1 MDKSLQFTN
10 VRAYTLAATRFGC
23 IVIVSKP
30 AATRFYYFFLLS
42 LPIICLFFFVNCQ
55 TASLLLHSHVLPN
68 GHGQPDRTFW
78 HLPSSAWGGG
88 ERNNNNKRGSS
99 QTVVAIRPFSSNSS
113 LTLYIY
119 VCRLQYT
126 IMFVLSFS
134 GCKPIFITWFR
145 SCKHV
150 TRRERYRPTVYLV
163 HIRTRDLRFEH
174 LYALMLGTSSER
186 RRSQVYTITAC
197 TVLLVYETVDA
208 VELKVCLLNWFL

>member
-30 AATRFYYFFLLS
+30 AATRFYFFFLLS
-42 LPIICLFFFVNCQ
+42 LPIICLFFFCQ
-55 TASLLLHSHVLPN
+55 LSNSIASFALTRFTEWTRPTRPHLLTPSLL
-68 GHGQPDRTFW
+68 
-78 HLPSSAWGGG
+78 SAWGG

-113 LTLYIY
+113 LTLHIY

-134 GCKPIFITWFR
+134 GCKPIFIT
-145 SCKHV
+145 
-150 TRRERYRPTVYLV
+150 
-163 HIRTRDLRFEH
+163 
-174 LYALMLGTSSER
+174 
-186 RRSQVYTITAC
+186 
-197 TVLLVYETVDA
+197 
-208 VELKVCLLNWFL
+208 